1 MKPILLRPM
10 APSRKDDWTP
20 SPRNFP
26 AVRYAFCEGP
36 YDYAAFLQRNWNH
49 PQALLIQEH
58 DVHASFD
65 LVDDLIMC
73 SYPLCSVPYR
83 LYPVTTGWDR
93 VVWSFM
99 VGDAWGEYGDD
110 WATHS
115 GLGLVKISPMVRDI
129 IPAPDVRWSLVDAQV
144 NKNIK
149 SLDLLWHMHWPETE
163 HEHKG
168 AWDATAKVQTD

>member
-1 MKPILLRPM
+1 
-10 APSRKDDWTP
+10 
-20 SPRNFP
+20 
-26 AVRYAFCEGP
+26 
-36 YDYAAFLQRNWNH
+36 
-49 PQALLIQEH
+49 
-58 DVHASFD
+58 
-65 LVDDLIMC
+65 MC
-73 SYPLCSVPYR
+73 SYPLCSVPYP
-83 LYPVTTGWDR
+83 LYPVTTGWDQ

-99 VGDAWGEYGDD
+99 AGNWWGKYGDD

-129 IPAPDVRWSLVDAQV
+129 IPPPDVRWSLVDAQV

-168 AWDATAKVQTD
+168 AWGATAKVQTD